1 MWLLRLLEN
10 ENVPKTLS
18 MGICLGSSCLVPCLW
33 LVVVSLVDYAI
44 SINSGHRQNFD
55 MSWRIHVYVGVEN
68 EELALVL
75 NPINYS

>member
-1 MWLLRLLEN
+1 MPYDAPASSLA
-10 ENVPKTLS
+10 PGS
-18 MGICLGSSCLVPCLW
+18 MSC
-33 LVVVSLVDYAI
+33 LVDYAI

>member
-1 MWLLRLLEN
+1 
-10 ENVPKTLS
+10 
-18 MGICLGSSCLVPCLW
+18 MGICLGSSFLVPCLS
-33 LVVVSLVDYAI
+33 LVVVSLVDYYAI